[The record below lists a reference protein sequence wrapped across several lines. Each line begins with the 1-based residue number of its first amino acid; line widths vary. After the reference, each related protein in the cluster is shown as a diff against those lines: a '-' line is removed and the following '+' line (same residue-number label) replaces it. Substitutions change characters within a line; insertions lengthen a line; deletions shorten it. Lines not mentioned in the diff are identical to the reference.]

1 MYSLELRYEGCVYIS
16 EVYCTLHSVII
27 IYACYVHPVRK
38 RGLNGWNV

>member
-16 EVYCTLHSVII
+16 EVYCTLHS

-38 RGLNGWNV
+38 SGLNGWNV